1 MTEKTTMELSVDE
14 FTGRG
19 LEQIRDPTEL
29 AHSLQTVIIA
39 TPKTVSREK
48 VLEIFE
54 LEWRYVRGD
63 S

>member
-29 AHSLQTVIIA
+29 AHSLQTVISA
-39 TPKTVSREK
+39 TPETVSKEK